1 MTATDGDEEVL
12 SLLRSNVRVNASALP
27 DEGAIRIEKLD
38 WGDAD
43 DIGRAQR
50 RQPYDML
57 VAADC
62 VYGDDP
68 NAWQLLIDTAA
79 ALATEGTLLIVA
91 NVQRFSRS
99 ATGRR
104 GEKLFFEMLFSSAF
118 EPVPALE
125 LGGQQR
131 DQGVQIHL
139 ARLRRHARAGDRP
152 AREGTH
158 ERKKRRKDYEV
169 S

>member
-1 MTATDGDEEVL
+1 MTVTDGDEEVL
-12 SLLRSNVRVNASALP
+12 SLLRSNVRANARALP
-27 DEGAIRIEKLD
+27 DEGAVRIEKLR
-38 WGDAD
+38 WGDRV
-43 DIGRAQR
+43 DIERAQR
-50 RQPYDML
+50 RQPYDVL

-79 ALATEGTLLIVA
+79 ALATEDTLLIVA

-99 ATGRR
+99 ASGRR

-118 EPVPALE
+118 EPVAAVPASE

-131 DQGVQIHL
+131 DQGVQIRL
-139 ARLRRHARAGDRP
+139 ARLKRHARAGDRP
-152 AREGTH
+152 GREGTH
-158 ERKKRRKDYEV
+158 ERKKRRRE
-169 S
+169 